1 LNKGANLRN
10 PQEKRS
16 DIQVLR
22 GIAVTSVLL
31 YHANESLFPL
41 GFAGVDVFFVVSGF
55 VVTPLILGIFDSE
68 TSLSLCKIRL
78 FNFYR
83 RRFFRLAP
91 ALAVVLVISVALIFF
106 LGPPDDHPRIARQA
120 IATILILGN
129 LGAYTYGGNYFS
141 PNPMPFVHTWSL
153 SVEEQIYL
161 FLPLFVMGLYVTK
174 KYSKSFVVN
183 SMIIFAILSILSFLF
198 PQALQPIY
206 SQFGIQLGSQF
217 SFYSPFDR
225 LWEFLVGALGYLY
238 QDRLKNVVLKFRKLF
253 IFALLLSLFSPFALG
268 AKFLSMI
275 VVSLTIYI
283 ILSRSLD
290 SLPKE
295 ATVKLVWLGD
305 RSYSI
310 YLIHLPLIYL
320 AQYSAATGQEIYV
333 NRTPQT
339 VIALLATILL
349 GSMSYSR
356 IENKFRK
363 PRPST
368 TVDML
373 IGMRNILL
381 FIVTPLIFFS
391 TISLGSDR
399 DYWGLNKNVSLQS
412 ESMMTTDKNCQV
424 DRLKNP
430 ACDVSL
436 REAKRTVLLI
446 GDSHAGHY
454 ADALISAAKATN
466 WNVVV
471 WWHGGCR
478 FEIAKF
484 SDSDTSPDCIQRNL
498 STVRWISKNKPQSI
512 IVSQYVHNISS
523 QLALRDALIK
533 LTEFSPNVLIIGN
546 NPIFPDDNDYMV
558 SRPLILKAY
567 VPPKRFELA
576 QMDTSDKSSSDELM
590 HWAQRNEIQTLS
602 VESMFCDSIYCHR
615 FSREGW
621 LYRDVDHLSIVGAI
635 RIVPKLQSY
644 LRSL

>member
-1 LNKGANLRN
+1 MPDLR
-10 PQEKRS
+10 EKRS

-22 GIAVTSVLL
+22 GLAVTSVLL
-31 YHANESLFPL
+31 YHANESLLPL

-55 VVTPLILGIFDSE
+55 VVTPLILGIFDSA
-68 TSLSLCKIRL
+68 TSFSSCKNRL

-106 LGPPDDHPRIARQA
+106 LGPPEDHRRISRQA
-120 IATILILGN
+120 VATILVLGN
-129 LGAYTYGGNYFS
+129 LGAYTYGGDYFS

-161 FLPLFVMGLYVTK
+161 ILPVFVMGLYITK
-174 KYSKSFVVN
+174 KYSKSLVVN
-183 SMIIFAILSILSFLF
+183 SMIIFATLSILSFLF

-206 SQFGIQLGSQF
+206 SKFGIQLGSQF

-238 QDRLKNVVLKFRKLF
+238 QDRLKKAVLKFPKLF
-253 IFALLLSLFSPFALG
+253 ISALLLSLFSPFALNT
-268 AKFLSMI
+268 KFLSII
-275 VVSLTIYI
+275 VVFLTIYI
-283 ILSRSLD
+283 ILSRSLE

-320 AQYSAATGQEIYV
+320 AQYSAVTGQEIHV

-339 VIALLATILL
+339 VIALLAAILL

-356 IENKFRK
+356 VENRFRK
-363 PRPST
+363 PGPST
-368 TVDML
+368 TAETL
-373 IGMRNILL
+373 IGIRNILL
-381 FIVTPLIFFS
+381 FIITPLIFF
-391 TISLGSDR
+391 TIIILGSESN
-399 DYWGLNKNVSLQS
+399 YWGLNRNVSIQS
-412 ESMMTTDKNCQV
+412 ESMMITDKNCQV
-424 DRLKNP
+424 DRLENP
-430 ACDVSL
+430 ACEVSL
-436 REAKRTVLLI
+436 TKAKRTVLLI

-454 ADALISAAKATN
+454 AEALISAAKVAN

-478 FEIAKF
+478 FEIAKL
-484 SDSDTSPDCIQRNL
+484 SKSDTSPDCIQRNL
-498 STVRWISKNKPQSI
+498 STVRWISRNRPHSI
-512 IVSQYVHNISS
+512 IVSHYVHNTSS

-533 LTEFSPNVLIIGN
+533 LAEFTPNVLIIGN
-546 NPIFPDDNDYMV
+546 NPIFPDKNDYMV
-558 SRPLILKAY
+558 SRPVILKPY

-590 HWAQRNEIQTLS
+590 HWALQNDIRTLS
-602 VESMFCDSIYCHR
+602 VESLFCDAIYCHR

-621 LYRDVDHLSIVGAI
+621 LYRDVDHLSIVGSM
-635 RIVPKLQSY
+635 RIVPKLQNY
-644 LRSL
+644 LKSLGTLQTY